1 MLTIAPK
8 KKKKSMRTEEGVDLN
23 SPEKV
28 TKRS

>member
-1 MLTIAPK
+1 MLTIAP